1 MSKYLICDL
10 ARSDWGK
17 TQTLLKVIYLIK
29 TKTKPLVEEVID
41 DVDKFAIFKIN
52 GKKIIVST
60 QGDPNSYQKEGLL
73 RAVNDNADIIVC
85 ASRTKGYTANNIYET
100 TNGNYEIILFN
111 NFYADNKDLSCIP
124 SLKNISA
131 EAIVNLLLTII

>member
-17 TQTLLKVIYLIK
+17 TQTLLKVIDLLK
-29 TKTKPLVEEVID
+29 AKTKPLVEEVID
-41 DVDKFAIFKIN
+41 NGDKFAIFKIN

-73 RAVNDNADIIVC
+73 RAVNDNTDIIVC
-85 ASRTKGYTANNIYET
+85 ASRTKGATVNSIYET
-100 TNGNYEIILFN
+100 TNGSYEIIWFN

-131 EAIVNLLLTII
+131 EAIVNLILTII